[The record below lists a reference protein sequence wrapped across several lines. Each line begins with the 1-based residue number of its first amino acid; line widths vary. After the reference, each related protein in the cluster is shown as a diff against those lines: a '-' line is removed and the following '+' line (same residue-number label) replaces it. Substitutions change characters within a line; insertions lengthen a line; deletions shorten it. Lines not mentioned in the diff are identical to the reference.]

1 MAEESSHPT
10 SGRRCRVKGP
20 PSTQLPLPRLEH
32 ASDTE
37 KEHSDDSAG
46 EKEAKRQRSEPTTP
60 VSTHSL
66 NPYDYDAVMGITRV
80 GTKEAEGFEKDLDS
94 PEYHDTIDEPT
105 KRGEEEGCES
115 LPRLGSIQGG
125 YGSSSLKE
133 CIELLNATTCNA
145 PAPLDS
151 GVALEIPDPTQVMS
165 PNMDGS
171 LAEASVP
178 ASSGSTS
185 QVTSRVKDEPQAKD
199 EPALSEETKLDDNA
213 PNPEMKREQK
223 ESEREEE
230 VPPSVKQEEHP
241 PESDSEPDSESDLED
256 PMMMRERVIQ
266 ELHRLVDARNRRVS
280 AQTPPN
286 AEEETSASQTT
297 PRERTLEPGGS
308 RERGYGPYSSHPRR
322 LRGRYPSPDPY
333 LFSDTIFLEHEPDP
347 STARDNPMRDMQERL
362 MCVEHNIATLRTRVT
377 QVADLR
383 DAQGIRRDQNTIV
396 ARLNEVEEYASAHTF
411 REFVSKI
418 QRLESM
424 LVGNGGGTVGEA
436 IHVCSRRIDQQQA
449 LLDEMR
455 NRARTQ
461 DRNVEGSDENSENV
475 SGRENRTTDRR
486 RRRGPLPQGAWR
498 SPMPR
503 PPPPPQTDESV
514 GSVHMQQAMQR
525 LHVAY
530 TQCVNRTNHVEERL
544 DQVRSAIQRDATDLA
559 LMVHRHE
566 QSVTDHHRKIQQ
578 LNESVE
584 EAQAKIKGLD
594 QYSQKIVQHEHHVN
608 QTIDRNTHS
617 QTASI
622 CALIKEYE
630 DMRKMVTELANC
642 VDQSQDG
649 LNTPRDET
657 NTNVL
662 LELGDL
668 RTKITRLT
676 EQHTTLEGDVS
687 FLKGLSEEV
696 EELGNQICKWNG
708 RLPSL
713 NDESDEKVPTA
724 IEVQEDLDLQ
734 AKTNHN
740 NFHYVFNKLHTL
752 EGMISALERS
762 RDESWE
768 AVSNRVSTLV
778 ESSVVSLS
786 GRMTELEKAVQSQ
799 RTTPVD
805 TEDATANAET
815 WAALEQVIWAELGKI
830 KDQMHEIPKLYA
842 LCEQIQRT
850 QQSQEKQLSV
860 LRRFAREVEHHLEQ
874 LHKGATPPG
883 HTHISQALKVVDMV
897 CRRHMCLVLLRQVR
911 RSHLPI
917 STCQHHQLFLHH
929 QFQKKSHPHKRKVLL
944 CRPLMGTSI
953 PKPTSVQW

>member
-1 MAEESSHPT
+1 
-10 SGRRCRVKGP
+10 
-20 PSTQLPLPRLEH
+20 
-32 ASDTE
+32 
-37 KEHSDDSAG
+37 
-46 EKEAKRQRSEPTTP
+46 
-60 VSTHSL
+60 
-66 NPYDYDAVMGITRV
+66 
-80 GTKEAEGFEKDLDS
+80 
-94 PEYHDTIDEPT
+94 
-105 KRGEEEGCES
+105 
-115 LPRLGSIQGG
+115 
-125 YGSSSLKE
+125 
-133 CIELLNATTCNA
+133 
-145 PAPLDS
+145 
-151 GVALEIPDPTQVMS
+151 
-165 PNMDGS
+165 MDGS

-199 EPALSEETKLDDNA
+199 EPVLSDETKLEDNA
-213 PNPEMKREQK
+213 PNPEIKREQK

-230 VPPSVKQEEHP
+230 AATSVKQEEHTS
-241 PESDSEPDSESDLED
+241 ESDSEDS
-256 PMMMRERVIQ
+256 MTMTRERVIQ

-286 AEEETSASQTT
+286 AEEETSTSQAT

-333 LFSDTIFLEHEPDP
+333 LFSDTICLEHEPDP

-362 MCVEHNIATLRTRVT
+362 MCVEHNNETLRTRVT

-383 DAQGIRRDQNTIV
+383 DARGIRRDQDTIV

-411 REFVSKI
+411 REFMSKI

-424 LVGNGGGTVGEA
+424 LVGNGGGTLGDA
-436 IHVCSRRIDQQQA
+436 IRVCSRRIDQQQI

-461 DRNVEGSDENSENV
+461 DANVEGSDENSENV
-475 SGRENRTTDRR
+475 SGRENRAMDRR
-486 RRRGPLPQGAWR
+486 RRRGPLPQGVWR

-514 GSVHMQQAMQR
+514 GSAHIQQAMQR

-544 DQVRSAIQRDATDLA
+544 DQFRSAIQRDATDLA

-566 QSVTDHHRKIQQ
+566 QSVIDHHRGIRQ

-622 CALIKEYE
+622 CALIKNYE
-630 DMRKMVTELANC
+630 DMHKMVTELANR

-676 EQHTTLEGDVS
+676 EQQTTLEGDVS

-696 EELGNQICKWNG
+696 EELGTQICKWNS
-708 RLPSL
+708 RLPDL

-734 AKTNHN
+734 AKTTHD

-752 EGMISALERS
+752 EGIVSTLERS

-778 ESSVVSLS
+778 EGSVVSLS
-786 GRMTELEKAVQSQ
+786 GTL
-799 RTTPVD
+799 
-805 TEDATANAET
+805 N
-815 WAALEQVIWAELGKI
+815 LLQV
-830 KDQMHEIPKLYA
+830 
-842 LCEQIQRT
+842 
-850 QQSQEKQLSV
+850 
-860 LRRFAREVEHHLEQ
+860 
-874 LHKGATPPG
+874 
-883 HTHISQALKVVDMV
+883 
-897 CRRHMCLVLLRQVR
+897 
-911 RSHLPI
+911 
-917 STCQHHQLFLHH
+917 
-929 QFQKKSHPHKRKVLL
+929 
-944 CRPLMGTSI
+944 
-953 PKPTSVQW
+953 